1 MSASNHLNEQQFS
14 GDAWGSGY
22 QSTRKPENYA
32 ARGKS
37 RRAAYGDYLAERES
51 AANTATSTH
60 MVNATGRAKGYD
72 SGSFFH
78 PNASYRPGR
87 KHMTDE
93 LRSWMGDPD
102 SATEHGGN
110 GGGLL
115 SFAQWHEQTKQAM
128 PEAS

>member
-1 MSASNHLNEQQFS
+1 MAAEDALGPQFG

-37 RRAAYGDYLAERES
+37 RRAEYGDYLAERES

-72 SGSFFH
+72 SGLFLPPQRIS
-78 PNASYRPGR
+78 PPRPETYDR
-87 KHMTDE
+87 
-93 LRSWMGDPD
+93 
-102 SATEHGGN
+102 
-110 GGGLL
+110 
-115 SFAQWHEQTKQAM
+115 
-128 PEAS
+128 